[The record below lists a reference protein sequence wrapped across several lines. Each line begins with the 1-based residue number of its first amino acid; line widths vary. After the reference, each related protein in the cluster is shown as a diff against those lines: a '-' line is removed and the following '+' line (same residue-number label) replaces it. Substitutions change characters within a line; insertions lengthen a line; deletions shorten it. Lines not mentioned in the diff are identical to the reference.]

1 MNHQKCILLYKYL
14 ATCTEYIYIR
24 GWEDCPFCLVY
35 IYMYSQ
41 VPGVIHFCHNENTF
55 KYPIPKNIVFGIFF
69 YKYLDKIKFITSGAY

>member
-1 MNHQKCILLYKYL
+1 MYKYL

-41 VPGVIHFCHNENTF
+41 APGVIHFCHNENTC

-69 YKYLDKIKFITSGAY
+69 YKYLDKIKFIMSGAY